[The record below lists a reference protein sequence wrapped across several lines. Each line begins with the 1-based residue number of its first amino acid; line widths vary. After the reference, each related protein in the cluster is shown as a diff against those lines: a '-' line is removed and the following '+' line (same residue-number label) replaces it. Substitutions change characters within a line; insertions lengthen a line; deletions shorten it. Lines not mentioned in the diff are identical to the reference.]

1 MAINPNRI
9 DVHHHIV
16 PPEYL
21 STLATIGINNVDGVS
36 FPKWDVESTLEFMDR
51 QGISAAITSI
61 SAPGIYF
68 GDSDFAQDLARRC
81 NEFSADLV
89 NKYPQ
94 RFGAFAS
101 LPLPDVENSLIEL
114 EYALDSLNLD
124 GVVLLTNINGKYIG
138 DPLFNDLFSEL
149 NRRKAVVFIHPNSPP
164 PDKVPLANFR
174 SAILEFVFDT
184 TRAVANLIHGGGLK
198 RYPDIRFILSHAGG
212 TVPYLTWR
220 ITFGKKKLINYLK
233 RFYYDTALSGTSYTL
248 RSLQELVDP
257 SQILFGSDYPF
268 LPERASSVMIEGID
282 NYNGFDKQTR
292 MAIAYENALAL
303 FPRFKSD

>member
-81 NEFSADLV
+81 NEISADLV

-124 GVVLLTNINGKYIG
+124 GIVLLTNINGKYIG

-174 SAILEFVFDT
+174 SAIIEFVFDT

-303 FPRFKSD
+303 FPRFRSD